1 MGAGLLLPAKRKP
14 PSYLTTTRLTSHSAY
29 ITCIA
34 LSGDRAFTASKDR
47 SINMWNLSQAQAT
60 RAAARKGGTG
70 TDAGAEL
77 TLDKPM
83 QVFEGHSHWVTELLL
98 EKSGSL
104 LYSAGMDKTMRVWDV
119 TTGACLFVYC
129 GHTDWLSGIG
139 LVFASPPEALAAASA
154 PSPFLLQAASS
165 ATPTSDTPSPDFI
178 VTCSHD
184 SSLRFWRPYRP
195 SLRSRVDEACLAVYM
210 LPGGGSITSAAV
222 CAFGVVC
229 ASNFGSVAFLP
240 THDPSHVAVHS
251 ARAHIGPVTALSTVH
266 RLPRSCIPPGRVT
279 NFNSGGAA
287 GSHPAHAAA
296 SPRDAATADEALVC
310 FSGGA
315 DGCVCM
321 WTLQPLRCV
330 HKYEAGACTG
340 VSCLA
345 FHPRPRLLTVT
356 YEKGETLS
364 WIDQA
369 RVPLDLQLV
378 GGVRGVAHAAHGGVV
393 AATTSGVSVYHPTK
407 GQKLAQLSH
416 QRCSCLVY
424 IEERGVAGG
433 RLAFAEGACVVV
445 CCGDVLQQAQHDVA
459 VKIGR

>member
-14 PSYLTTTRLTSHSAY
+14 PSYLTTTRLTSHSAC
-29 ITCIA
+29 ITCIS

-60 RAAARKGGTG
+60 RAASRKGGTG

-77 TLDKPM
+77 ALDKPLK
-83 QVFEGHSHWVTELLL
+83 VFEGHSHWVTELLL
-98 EKSGSL
+98 EKSGCL
-104 LYSAGMDKTMRVWDV
+104 LYSGGMDKTMRVWDV
-119 TTGACLFVYC
+119 TTGVCLYVYC

-139 LVFASPPEALAAASA
+139 LVFTSPPAALAAASA
-154 PSPFLLQAASS
+154 PSPFLLKPASS
-165 ATPTSDTPSPDFI
+165 VTSTSDTPSPDFI

-184 SSLRFWRPYRP
+184 SSLRLWQPYRP
-195 SLRSRVDEACLAVYM
+195 SLRSRADEACLAAFV

-229 ASNFGSVAFLP
+229 ASNFGAVAFLP
-240 THDPSHVAVHS
+240 THDPSNMAVHS
-251 ARAHIGPVTALSTVH
+251 TRAHIGPVTALSAVH

-279 NFNSGGAA
+279 NFNSGCAASSHSAPDPAAPTAA
-287 GSHPAHAAA
+287 G
-296 SPRDAATADEALVC
+296 DALVC

-330 HKYEAGACTG
+330 HKYEAGAGTG

-364 WIDQA
+364 WMDQA
-369 RVPLDLQLV
+369 RVPLDIQLV
-378 GGVRGVAHAAHGGVV
+378 GGVRCVAHAAHGGVV
-393 AATTSGVSVYHPTK
+393 AATTSGVTVYHPTK
-407 GQKLAQLSH
+407 GQKLAQLSD
-416 QRCSCLVY
+416 QRCSCLLY

-433 RLAFAEGACVVV
+433 RLAFAEGASVVV
-445 CCGDVLQQAQHDVA
+445 CCGDVLQEAQHDIA